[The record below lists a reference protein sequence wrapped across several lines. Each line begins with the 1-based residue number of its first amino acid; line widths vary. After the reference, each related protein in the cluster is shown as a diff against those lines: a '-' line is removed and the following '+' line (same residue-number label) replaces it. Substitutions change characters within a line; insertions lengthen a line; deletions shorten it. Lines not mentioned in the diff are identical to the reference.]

1 MSRRIAVVGSGIAG
15 LAAAYRLA
23 PTAQVTLYEAE
34 ARFGGHAHTVDVT
47 LDGHTAGVDI
57 AFLSLNMRTYPKLLA
72 LFAEL
77 GVETVEAPLTFSV
90 QVPDDDLEW
99 TGPSLNA
106 LFAQRRN
113 LVRPRFLR
121 MLVDVLR
128 FNRQGTHLART
139 GAEAALN
146 EPVGDFLRRH
156 HYSQAFTEWYLLP
169 MVGSLW
175 NCPTSQVLQFPIAT
189 LIRYCH
195 NHGLIDST
203 GRQPWHTVRGGSRT
217 YVQRILEHLR
227 RAGATAH
234 AATPVLGVQRDAQGV
249 LVRSRRGIERYDQLV
264 LACHADQSLALLDD
278 ADASERN
285 ILGAFRFQAN
295 RAVVHTDARMM
306 PRLRRAWG
314 SWSYERARRQ
324 GAASSDGACVHYWLN
339 ALQPVPFTTPLLCSL
354 NPVREPDA
362 ARVIDRFEF
371 SHPIFDLPAMAA
383 QRRMHELQ
391 GRRRTWFCGAWM
403 GYGFHEDGI
412 QAGTAVASALLK
424 PEFRHE
430 SPQLHHVGA
439 ICPAE

>member
-1 MSRRIAVVGSGIAG
+1 MTRRVAVVGSGIAG

-23 PTAQVTLYEAE
+23 PTAQVTLYEADT
-34 ARFGGHAHTVDVT
+34 RFGGHAHTVDVT
-47 LDGHTAGVDI
+47 LDGQTAGVDI
-57 AFLSLNMRTYPKLLA
+57 AFLSLNTRTYPQLLA

-77 GVETVEAPLTFSV
+77 DVATVEAPLTFSV
-90 QVPDDDLEW
+90 QVPDDNLEW

-121 MLVDVLR
+121 MLADVLR
-128 FNRQGTHLART
+128 FNRQGTRLAQH
-139 GAEAALN
+139 GAEAALR

-156 HYSQAFTEWYLLP
+156 RYSQAFTDWYLLP

-217 YVQRILEHLR
+217 YVLRLLERLKQHGALVH
-227 RAGATAH
+227 AG
-234 AATPVLGVQRDAQGV
+234 TPVLGVQRDGTGV
-249 LVRSRRGIERYDQLV
+249 RVRSRLGIDHHDHVV
-264 LACHADQSLALLDD
+264 LACHADQSLALLED
-278 ADASERN
+278 ADDTERSL
-285 ILGAFRFQAN
+285 LGAFRFQAN
-295 RAVVHTDARMM
+295 RAVLHTDARMM

-324 GAASSDGACVHYWLN
+324 GAASGDGACVHYWLN
-339 ALQPVPFTTPLLCSL
+339 ALQPLPFTTPLLCSL

-371 SHPIFDLPAMAA
+371 THPIFDLAAIAA
-383 QRRMHELQ
+383 QRRMQELQ
-391 GRRRTWFCGAWM
+391 GCRRTWFCGAWM

-412 QAGTAVASALLK
+412 QAGSAVAAALAQA
-424 PEFRHE
+424 EIRHE
-430 SPQLHHVGA
+430 LSRPHHVGA
-439 ICPAE
+439 V